1 MSPQTIAVIAQGEMG
16 AGTGGQLVRHGLKV
30 VTNLTGRS
38 ARSRGLAERAGM
50 DDVGDDAALVR
61 DVDMF
66 LSILPPSQAVALAKT
81 MAPHIEASG
90 RDILYA
96 DCNAVAPTTKKA
108 IQVIVERA
116 GARFVDVGILG
127 DPPSPD
133 RNATRYYVSGRHAA
147 EFVEL
152 KNHGLNIVN
161 CGDEVGRAAAIKMCF
176 AAMTKTMIAMA
187 AETFAAAEAL
197 GVYEEVA
204 LELSTSQ
211 KGGFDWAANRV
222 IQTPPKAYRW
232 IYEVEEIGKT
242 FADLGLPGE
251 TCTGGADMF
260 RLIAESPLGEEIV
273 EDRKRGTTLEDCSRL
288 TAEHLAKVRDR

>member
-30 VTNLTGRS
+30 ITNLTGRS
-38 ARSRGLAERAGM
+38 TRSRGLAEQAGM
-50 DDVGDDAALVR
+50 EDVGDNTALVR
-61 DVDMF
+61 DVDIL
-66 LSILPPSQAVALAKT
+66 LSILPPSQAVALAET
-81 MAPHIEASG
+81 MAPHIESCG
-90 RDILYA
+90 SDILYV
-96 DCNAVAPTTKKA
+96 DCNAVAPTTKK
-108 IQVIVERA
+108 QVQAIVEQA

-127 DPPSPD
+127 DPPSPE
-133 RNATRYYVSGRHAA
+133 RNPTRYYVSGQHAA
-147 EFVEL
+147 KFAEL
-152 KNHGLNIVN
+152 KSHGLNIVS

-197 GVYEEVA
+197 GVYDEVA
-204 LELSTSQ
+204 HELSTSQ

-273 EDRKRGTTLEDCSRL
+273 ENRKRGTSLEDCSKI
-288 TAEHLAKVRDR
+288 TAEHLAKIKDN